1 MKNREE
7 GRAGALPPRREG
19 DGGSRDWSLLIED
32 GIAKT
37 NEPVSSAVAEPEATT
52 LRHEPHEPPRQH
64 LPTKLFEKRTKVHNK
79 RIDGPFRRFKWA
91 VMAITLVIYYA
102 TPWIRWDRG
111 PYAPDQAVLVDLANR
126 RFYMFGIEI
135 WPHEFYF
142 VAGLLIM
149 AAIGLFFTTSAVG
162 RAWCGYAC
170 PQTVWTDLL
179 QHVDR
184 FVDGD
189 RNARIRLDAAPWGPR
204 KIARRAFK
212 YAIYLVI
219 AFWTG
224 GAWIMYFAD
233 APTLVRDFWAG
244 EAAPAAYITV
254 AILTLTTFTLG
265 GFMRE
270 QVCIYMCPWPRIQ
283 TAMMDEKSLL
293 VTYKD
298 WRGEPRGSLKKAQRS
313 PGKVGDC
320 IDCLNCVAVCPTGID
335 IREGPQIGC
344 ITCGLCIDA
353 CDRVMAEVGRP
364 RGLIDYATLED
375 CRKEAAGEPARGP
388 WQAVLRPRTIIYFL
402 IWGSVGLAM
411 LFALGVRD
419 HVGLTVAPDRNPPF
433 VLLSDGSI
441 RNTYTLRLRN
451 MEGRPRQM
459 EVALQGLP
467 EGRMWTDGGQRR
479 DASPTLMV
487 AVPADQVRAI
497 RAYVVAPR
505 GTGAKE
511 VAFRLTSLDEQH
523 ETASVEA
530 RFDAPGGEP

>member
-1 MKNREE
+1 MNNPDTSDER
-7 GRAGALPPRREG
+7 G
-19 DGGSRDWSLLIED
+19 DPTVVLED
-32 GIAKT
+32 GVAKT
-37 NEPVSSAVAEPEATT
+37 NDPVSSAVARPGATT
-52 LRHEPHEPPRQH
+52 RRHEPGEPPRMQI
-64 LPTKLFEKRTKVHNK
+64 PEKLYEKRKAVHNK
-79 RIDGPFRRFKWA
+79 RIDGPFRRFKWF
-91 VMAITLVIYYA
+91 VMFVTLAIYYG

-135 WPHEFYF
+135 WPHEFYY

-149 AAIGLFFTTSAVG
+149 AALGLFLVTSAVG

-170 PQTVWTDLL
+170 PQTVWTDLF

-189 RNARIRLDAAPWGPR
+189 RNARMRLDAAPMGPKKFAKR
-204 KIARRAFK
+204 SFK
-212 YAIYLVI
+212 YTIYLVI
-219 AFWTG
+219 SFWTG

-298 WRGEPRGSLKKAQRS
+298 WRGEPRGSVKKAEKN
-313 PGKVGDC
+313 PGKFGDC
-320 IDCLNCVAVCPTGID
+320 IECLQCVAVCPTGID
-335 IREGPQIGC
+335 IREGPQVGC

-353 CDRVMAEVGRP
+353 CDKVMADVGRP

-375 CRKEAAGEPARGP
+375 CEKEANGEPTRSP
-388 WQAVLRPRTIIYFL
+388 WRALLRPRTLAYFL
-402 IWGSVGLAM
+402 IWGSIGFAM
-411 LFALGVRD
+411 LFALGVRN
-419 HVGLTVAPDRNPPF
+419 HVGLSVSPDRNPPYI
-433 VLLSDGSI
+433 LMSDGSV
-441 RNTYTLRLRN
+441 RNSYTLKLRN
-451 MEGRPRQM
+451 MESRPREM
-459 EVALQGLP
+459 EIAIEGLP
-467 EGRMWTDGGQRR
+467 GALMWTDTIGR
-479 DASPTLMV
+479 DDAARTQIKT
-487 AVPADQVRAI
+487 VPADQVLSV
-497 RAYVVAPR
+497 RAYVVAPE
-505 GTGAKE
+505 GTSTQDFSFS
-511 VAFRLTSLDEQH
+511 VTSRDEQQ
-523 ETASVEA
+523 ETATTET
-530 RFDAPGGEP
+530 RFDTPGGEE